1 MEKNPLIHGPIQ
13 LFLLN
18 AILRPINYRVISI
31 LRFFFSPRSEDT
43 KPNLFT
49 CGFDRITLGWS
60 IQPRDPGGAAAAA
73 AAAAADDDKLSL
85 SLKGAKDF
93 SSLREHQAPSS
104 ASASAAS
111 ASPFAGVGSVGIG
124 AIGGLRGDVGASMA
138 GGRDAGGK

>member
-1 MEKNPLIHGPIQ
+1 M
-13 LFLLN
+13 
-18 AILRPINYRVISI
+18 ISI
-31 LRFFFSPRSEDT
+31 FRFFYSPRSEDT

-60 IQPRDPGGAAAAA
+60 IQPRDPGGAAAA
-73 AAAAADDDKLSL
+73 DDDKLSL

-93 SSLREHQAPSS
+93 SSLKEHQAPSS

-124 AIGGLRGDVGASMA
+124 AIGGLRGDVGASRHSEMG

>member
-1 MEKNPLIHGPIQ
+1 MIHGPIQ

-31 LRFFFSPRSEDT
+31 FRFFFSPRSEDT

-60 IQPRDPGGAAAAA
+60 IQPRDPGGAAAA
-73 AAAAADDDKLSL
+73 DDDKLSL

-111 ASPFAGVGSVGIG
+111 ASASASPFAGVGSVGIG
-124 AIGGLRGDVGASMA
+124 AIGGLRGDVVPSMG

>member
-1 MEKNPLIHGPIQ
+1 MIHGPIQ

-31 LRFFFSPRSEDT
+31 FRFFFSPRSEDT

-73 AAAAADDDKLSL
+73 ADDDKLSL

-93 SSLREHQAPSS
+93 SSLKEQQAPSS
-104 ASASAAS
+104 VSASA

-124 AIGGLRGDVGASMA
+124 AIGGLRGDHGASRHSEMGGA
-138 GGRDAGGK
+138 GRDAGGK